1 MNREMSFRDQIVRM
15 RGERLPVDPR
25 KANGVWVEAEADGCG
40 GQVKVLTVLL
50 AVSECP
56 WRCAMCDLWQQTLD
70 RPTAVG
76 DVPKQ
81 MESALHG
88 LTNDVRWIKLYNSG
102 NFFDAK
108 SIPTADHERIAEL
121 CHPFERVIVENHPR
135 LCTDRVLSFSRR
147 LAGQLE
153 VALGVETLQTGM
165 LRRLNKGMNR
175 DDIDGAIHR
184 LRSWQ
189 IDVRAFLLLRP
200 PWTLEQEAIRWTE
213 LSLRHLFRLGVRHA
227 SIIPVRAGNGW
238 LQELHSKGEFTP
250 PSTRALETIMNRAM
264 MIPGRGVVTADL
276 WNWPPVDTCSHCAEL
291 RKQRLDEIN
300 RHQRWQENYSC
311 DYCGQHEDL

>member
-1 MNREMSFRDQIVRM
+1 MNRIANFRDQIVYL
-15 RGERLPVDPR
+15 RGPRLPVDPR
-25 KANGVWVEAEADGCG
+25 KANGVWVESETDGCG

-70 RPTAVG
+70 RPTAIG

-81 MESALHG
+81 IESALEH
-88 LTNDVRWIKLYNSG
+88 LPQDVRWVKLYNSG

-108 SIPTADHERIAEL
+108 SVPIADHQRIAEL
-121 CHPFERVIVENHPR
+121 CRPFDRIIVENHPR

-175 DDIDGAIHR
+175 DDIDAAIGR
-184 LRSWQ
+184 LKNWQ
-189 IDVRAFLLLRP
+189 IDVRAFVLLRP
-200 PWTLEQEAIRWTE
+200 PWTLDQEGIRWTE
-213 LSLRHLFRLGVRHA
+213 LTLRHLFRLGVRHA

-238 LQELHSKGEFTP
+238 LDGLQTKGEFEP
-250 PSTRALETIMNRAM
+250 PSMRALETVMKRAM
-264 MIPGRGVVTADL
+264 AIPKRGVVTADL
-276 WNWPPVDTCSHCAEL
+276 WNWPPPHACPHCAEA
-291 RKQRLDEIN
+291 RKKRLDEIN
-300 RHQRWQENYSC
+300 LNQLWQDDYSC
-311 DYCGQHEDL
+311 EFCGLHEDL